1 MLSLIKKLLQDSNA
15 NINLC
20 TIKLC
25 GLLAKGL
32 RKNFTN
38 QAKLLF
44 PLLTPKLRD
53 KKTLMIDETRLALEM
68 MHYSIYAE
76 DVVEDF
82 KEAIVDK
89 NPQMRVSILNLFAKL
104 V

>member
-1 MLSLIKKLLQDSNA
+1 M
-15 NINLC
+15 
-20 TIKLC
+20 
-25 GLLAKGL
+25 
-32 RKNFTN
+32 
-38 QAKLLF
+38 
-44 PLLTPKLRD
+44 RD

-104 V
+104 VQLKG